1 MTLKP
6 GKISENVLKRS
17 VLKYLDDD
25 QTEIAR
31 GAGIGND
38 CALFAFCQG
47 ATTATCSFSIK
58 GKEKMRHAIYAA
70 ANNLSSAGQRAKY
83 LLLIITL
90 PERAREIKLQE
101 MMDEAAQICKENHMQ
116 IIGGH
121 TEVSTAVADIIVTVT
136 ALSGEK
142 DEKHEPVQEKK
153 QNVTGYDIVISG
165 YIGMEAA
172 GLVALQKE
180 EELSARFPKWLLND
194 VKSYKS
200 HVSVA
205 EAAQTAME
213 HGAVLMHDVGEGGIF
228 ASLWELGQRAES
240 GMTIDIKKIPMR
252 QSVVE
257 ICNYYD
263 LNPYEVLSQGCLLIV
278 TKDGE
283 ILTEK
288 LLEVDIPAAVIGEM
302 TDSNDRIIQN
312 GEEIRYMDL
321 PKPDQIRKLL

>member
-1 MTLKP
+1 MKP

-17 VLKYLDDD
+17 VLKYLDQN

-38 CALFAFCQG
+38 CALFAFSQG
-47 ATTATCSFSIK
+47 AATATCSLSIK
-58 GKEKMRHAIYAA
+58 GKEKVRHAIFAA
-70 ANNLSSAGQRAKY
+70 ANNLSAGGQQAKY
-83 LLLIITL
+83 ILLAITL

-101 MMDEAAQICKENHMQ
+101 MMDEASQICAEYGMQ

-121 TEVSTAVADIIVTVT
+121 TEVSTNVTDIVVTVT
-136 ALSGEK
+136 ALSGENK
-142 DEKHEPVQEKK
+142 ELQKPAS
-153 QNVTGYDIVISG
+153 VTDYDIVLSG

-180 EELSARFPKWLLND
+180 QELSERFPKWLIDD
-194 VKSYKS
+194 VKAYKS

-205 EAAQTAME
+205 QAAMMATGQ
-213 HGAVLMHDVGEGGIF
+213 GAAFVHDVGEGGVF
-228 ASLWELGQRAES
+228 ASLWELGQRAGS
-240 GMTIDIKKIPMR
+240 GLTIDIKKIPMR

-257 ICNYYD
+257 ICNHYD
-263 LNPYEVLSQGCLLIV
+263 LNPYEILSQGCLLIV
-278 TKDGE
+278 AKDGE
-283 ILTEK
+283 TLAEK
-288 LLEVDIPAAVIGEM
+288 LIEADIPAAVIGKM
-302 TDSNDRIIQN
+302 TDTNDRIIEN

>member
-1 MTLKP
+1 MKP

-17 VLKYLDDD
+17 VLKYLDQN

-38 CALFAFCQG
+38 CALFAFSKG
-47 ATTATCSFSIK
+47 AATATCSLSVK
-58 GKEKMRHAIYAA
+58 GKEKVRHAVFAA
-70 ANNLSSAGQRAKY
+70 VNNLSAAGQQAKY
-83 LLLIITL
+83 LLLTITL

-101 MMDEAAQICKENHMQ
+101 IMEEAAQICREYEMQ
-116 IIGGH
+116 IVGGH
-121 TEVSTAVADIIVTVT
+121 TEVSTNVTDIIVTVT
-136 ALSGEK
+136 ALSGESAQMK
-142 DEKHEPVQEKK
+142 IPDK
-153 QNVTGYDIVISG
+153 VTDYDIVLSG

-180 EELSARFPKWLLND
+180 EELSERFPKWLLDD
-194 VKSYKS
+194 VKAYKT

-205 EAAQTAME
+205 QAVQIATEQGE
-213 HGAVLMHDVGEGGIF
+213 VLMHDVGEGGVF
-228 ASLWELGQRAES
+228 AALWELGQRTES
-240 GMTIDIKKIPMR
+240 GLTIDIKKIPMR

-257 ICNYYD
+257 ICNHYD
-263 LNPYEVLSQGCLLIV
+263 LNPYELLSQGCLLIV

-283 ILTEK
+283 SLAEQLIEA
-288 LLEVDIPAAVIGEM
+288 DIPAAVIGTM

>member
-1 MTLKP
+1 MKP

-47 ATTATCSFSIK
+47 ASTATCSLSVK
-58 GKEKMRHAIYAA
+58 GKEKMRHAIFAA
-70 ANNLSSAGQRAKY
+70 ANNLSAGGQQAKY
-83 LLLIITL
+83 LLLTITL

-101 MMDEAAQICKENHMQ
+101 MMEEATQICKETQMQ

-121 TEVSTAVADIIVTVT
+121 TEVSTNVTDIIVTVT
-136 ALSGEK
+136 ALSGDKDAQQSFASEK
-142 DEKHEPVQEKK
+142 EIR
-153 QNVTGYDIVISG
+153 VTDYDVVLSG

-180 EELSARFPKWLLND
+180 EELSARFPKWLIDD
-194 VKSYKS
+194 VKAYKS
-200 HVSVA
+200 HVSVT
-205 EAAQTAME
+205 ETAQIATGQ
-213 HGAVLMHDVGEGGIF
+213 GAVMMHDVGEGGIF
-228 ASLWELGQRAES
+228 AALWELGQKAES
-240 GMTIDIKKIPMR
+240 GLSIDIKKIPMR

-263 LNPYEVLSQGCLLIV
+263 LNPYEILSQGCLLIV
-278 TKDGE
+278 TKEGDALADA
-283 ILTEK
+283 LT
-288 LLEVDIPAAVIGEM
+288 EVDIPAAVIGKT
-302 TDSNDRIIQN
+302 TDTNDRIIQN